1 MLRPVR
7 RASRRFRH
15 RPRGTQLRTVA
26 LVAAVVAGV
35 VAYVAVA
42 PSSSSVGV
50 AAAGASTGGGSNAL
64 NRASTSTRGIAGNKI
79 NVVFP
84 VVALNSLAGKV
95 GFAQDA
101 EFGLQ
106 VKAIHLYVNLINR
119 SGGVNG
125 KKINPIVVNYDPTNE
140 NNMRALC
147 KDWTEGS
154 PAAFVVIDG
163 AGTWTG
169 DNQLCITQEGQTPLI
184 SAWSTVSSW
193 TTKGAPYLWW
203 TGPDD
208 AAILQTTVN
217 WGLSSGLLGSTHKV
231 GVIAGDRASDQAA
244 LKQYLLPDLERAG
257 VTPVVETIAS
267 DPSETA
273 TTNSE
278 APLVV
283 QKLKD
288 AGVDSVIPIIPFNAF
303 FPVVNAETADNYFPK
318 LLLSDYEGTI
328 QSALGIMPVPD
339 ETALDGQQGVTTY
352 TLGGFDDN
360 RPESQGGYDPGVRS
374 CYDDW
379 HKVYP
384 QVVGATGTS
393 AFIEEQGPIEA
404 WCTSIRLFATAAKN
418 AGSDLNRRTFVQAMS
433 KIQNFPGGSTPTL
446 TYGPNKFYGPTQYQ
460 VVQLHNNVPPS
471 AACKLKTN
479 GQPQGTCWV
488 TIHGFQPLP
497 TLAPSG

>member
-1 MLRPVR
+1 MR

-42 PSSSSVGV
+42 PSSSTVGV

-193 TTKGAPYLWW
+193 TTKGSPYLWW

-352 TLGGFDDN
+352 TLGGFDDD

>member
-1 MLRPVR
+1 
-7 RASRRFRH
+7 
-15 RPRGTQLRTVA
+15 
-26 LVAAVVAGV
+26 